1 MPVSIHH
8 PRYQAL
14 QAEMARTRQSA
25 GLSQVQ
31 LAQTLGVG
39 QSYVSKVER
48 GEMYVDV
55 MVFIDWCRACNVEPQ
70 EAIAKFARD

>member
-1 MPVSIHH
+1 VPVSVHH

-14 QAEMARTRQSA
+14 QAELAAVRRAA
-25 GLSQVQ
+25 GLSQVE
-31 LAQTLGVG
+31 LSEVLGVG

-55 MVFIDWCRACNVEPQ
+55 MVFIDWCKACRVRPE
-70 EAIAKFARD
+70 ESIARLT

>member
-1 MPVSIHH
+1 MPVSVHH

-14 QAEMARTRQSA
+14 QAELAAVRRAA
-25 GLSQVQ
+25 GLSQVE
-31 LAQTLGVG
+31 LSEALGVG

-55 MVFIDWCRACNVEPQ
+55 MVFVDWCRACSVRPED
-70 EAIAKFARD
+70 AIARLA

>member
-14 QAEMARTRQSA
+14 QAEMAAVRRSA
-25 GLSQVQ
+25 GLSQVE
-31 LAQTLGVG
+31 LSKVLGVG

-55 MVFIDWCRACNVEPQ
+55 MVFIDWCRACQVRPEETLSRLVQ
-70 EAIAKFARD
+70 H

>member
-1 MPVSIHH
+1 MPVSVHH

-14 QAEMARTRQSA
+14 QAELAAVRRAA
-25 GLSQVQ
+25 GLSQVE
-31 LAQTLGVG
+31 LSETLGVG

-55 MVFIDWCRACNVEPQ
+55 MVFVDWCRACRVRPED
-70 EAIAKFARD
+70 AIVRLP

>member
-1 MPVSIHH
+1 MPVSVHH

-14 QAEMARTRQSA
+14 QAEMAALRRAA
-25 GLSQVQ
+25 GLSQVE
-31 LAQTLGVG
+31 LSEALGVG

-55 MVFIDWCRACNVEPQ
+55 MVFVDWCRACKVRPD
-70 EAIAKFARD
+70 EAIAKLV

>member
-1 MPVSIHH
+1 VPVSVHH

-14 QAEMARTRQSA
+14 QAEMAALRRAA
-25 GLSQVQ
+25 GLSQVE
-31 LAQTLGVG
+31 LSEALGVG

-55 MVFIDWCRACNVEPQ
+55 MVFVDWCRACKVRPDQ
-70 EAIAKFARD
+70 AIAKLV

>member
-1 MPVSIHH
+1 MPISVHH

-14 QAEMARTRQSA
+14 QAEMAAVRQAA

-31 LAQTLGVG
+31 LSEALGVG

-55 MVFIDWCRACNVEPQ
+55 MVFVDWCRACNVQPEVT
-70 EAIAKFARD
+70 IAKLT

>member
-1 MPVSIHH
+1 MPVSVHH

-14 QAEMARTRQSA
+14 QAELAAVRRAA
-25 GLSQVQ
+25 GLSQIELSV
-31 LAQTLGVG
+31 ALGVG

-55 MVFIDWCRACNVEPQ
+55 MVFVDWCRACNVRPEV
-70 EAIAKFARD
+70 AISKFT

>member
-1 MPVSIHH
+1 MPVSVHH

-14 QAEMARTRQSA
+14 QAELAAVRKAA
-25 GLSQVQ
+25 GLSQVE
-31 LAQTLGVG
+31 LSAALGVG

-55 MVFIDWCRACNVEPQ
+55 MVFVDWCRACRVRPE
-70 EAIAKFARD
+70 ESIARLI

>member
-1 MPVSIHH
+1 MPISVHH

-14 QAEMARTRQSA
+14 QAEMAAVRQAA

-31 LAQTLGVG
+31 LSEALGVG

-48 GEMYVDV
+48 REMYVDV
-55 MVFIDWCRACNVEPQ
+55 MVFVDWCRACNVPPEVT
-70 EAIAKFARD
+70 ISKLT

>member
-1 MPVSIHH
+1 MPVSVHH

-14 QAEMARTRQSA
+14 QAEMAAVRQAA

-31 LAQTLGVG
+31 LSEALGVG

-55 MVFIDWCRACNVEPQ
+55 MVFVDWCRACNVPPEVT
-70 EAIAKFARD
+70 ISKLT